1 METKP
6 PPDPAP
12 TVARMPTSWRVLL
25 LCAIVVLTTAA
36 FLLSKQGLI
45 GPRVQSGIGIVC
57 FFALA
62 CAFSANLRLV
72 NRHTVIWGFCLQLLI
87 ALFILK
93 LRFTVDGHEYRPG
106 FALFS
111 AVGSVVRKF
120 LEFSND
126 GARFVFGNLADREAM
141 DKVFGPGQGF
151 VFAFTA
157 LPTVIFISAFFTVLY
172 YLGILQ
178 WVVRG
183 MARGMMYVMRTSGAE
198 TLSVTANVF
207 MGQTE
212 APLIVRPYV
221 PKMTQSEL
229 LALMVGGMAHISG
242 GVMAVYIG
250 MGADA
255 VAIL

>member
-6 PPDPAP
+6 APVAP
-12 TVARMPTSWRVLL
+12 TVAPMPMSWRALILL
-25 LCAIVVLTTAA
+25 SIVATATGS

-45 GPRVQSGIGIVC
+45 GLRIQSAIGIIC
-57 FFALA
+57 FFGLA
-62 CAFSANLRLV
+62 CAFSANIRRV

-93 LRFTVDGHEYRPG
+93 FRFTIEGHEYRPG

-111 AVGSVVRKF
+111 VVGSVVRKF

-126 GARFVFGNLADREAM
+126 GARFIFGNLADREAM

-178 WVVRG
+178 WV
-183 MARGMMYVMRTSGAE
+183 
-198 TLSVTANVF
+198 
-207 MGQTE
+207 
-212 APLIVRPYV
+212 
-221 PKMTQSEL
+221 
-229 LALMVGGMAHISG
+229 
-242 GVMAVYIG
+242 
-250 MGADA
+250 
-255 VAIL
+255 